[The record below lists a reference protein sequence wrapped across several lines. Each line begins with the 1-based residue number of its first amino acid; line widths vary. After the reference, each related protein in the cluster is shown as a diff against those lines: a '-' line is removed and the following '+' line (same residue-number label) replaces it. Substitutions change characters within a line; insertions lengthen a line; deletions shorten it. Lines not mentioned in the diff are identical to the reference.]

1 MKKLLMLLVASTF
14 LAGCNMQILQPSKTV
29 EQASTNTENWII
41 HCPQK
46 DPKVSTYYSRNGILT
61 VSEFCAKPE
70 LPGGG
75 GENGYLP
82 EILFEK
88 YEVSLNQGNFQQ
100 NPEIQQCVVSKMR
113 NLGTSV
119 NRFNE
124 IHKKYFLASPD
135 SVSKPVVWP
144 KDDLPIEF
152 TCFTNVRQEPEPK
165 PVQKATKEEPKQVAQ
180 TAPAV
185 KEKPAEPAVA
195 TTKTDVSGTAQ
206 VKEESVIGPKASGQ
220 EIAQEFGETEITI
233 IGPEPL
239 SDPELDLILP

>member
-1 MKKLLMLLVASTF
+1 MKKLLMLLVASTL
-14 LAGCNMQILQPSKTV
+14 LAGCNMQMLQPSNQTAK
-29 EQASTNTENWII
+29 ASTNTENWII

-88 YEVSLNQGNFQQ
+88 YEVSLNQGNFQK

-152 TCFTNVRQEPEPK
+152 TCFTNVRQEPEPM
-165 PVQKATKEEPKQVAQ
+165 PAPKATKEEPKQVAKA
-180 TAPAV
+180 APVEA
-185 KEKPAEPAVA
+185 KPAEPVAEPAV
-195 TTKTDVSGTAQ
+195 
-206 VKEESVIGPKASGQ
+206 
-220 EIAQEFGETEITI
+220 
-233 IGPEPL
+233 
-239 SDPELDLILP
+239 

>member
-1 MKKLLMLLVASTF
+1 MKKLFMLLVASTL
-14 LAGCNMQILQPSKTV
+14 LAGCNLQMLQPSNQKAK
-29 EQASTNTENWII
+29 ASTNTENWII

-88 YEVSLNQGNFQQ
+88 YQVSLNQGNFQQ
-100 NPEIQQCVVSKMR
+100 NPEIQQCVVSKMS

-144 KDDLPIEF
+144 KDDIPIEF

-165 PVQKATKEEPKQVAQ
+165 AVKEEPKQVVQAE
-180 TAPAV
+180 PAV
-185 KEKPAEPAVA
+185 KEKPAEPVTTAKADVA
-195 TTKTDVSGTAQ
+195 GTAKVQ
-206 VKEESVIGPKASGQ
+206 EDGVIGPKASGQ
-220 EIAQEFGETEITI
+220 EIAKEFGETEITI